1 MLIGV
6 NFVKSCNIC
15 KTVVKDNDNFCTFC
29 GSKIQSLS
37 ELIQEKRNEMLLND
51 NKESIDNFNNGFLS
65 SEVRKFRRN
74 RKNLV
79 LSLIFLLI
87 AIILGLLLANQ
98 IEQKNVQD
106 ENNENVVIES
116 QLNKNDY
123 DNVYNNWNNDADKQ
137 EQEKLFYDEFK
148 PINEIKYNFQNNKVM
163 GNIQEYLIPYVSSD
177 EKVSMIRDMFLQL
190 YNATDSLKMDRDKI
204 LFVSLTKDL
213 DGKDLCKFIY
223 NAHQFTAS
231 YRDDDKLLYIINSL
245 GEKVFEDGQ
254 VVKSIYEFL
263 LPYEDMLNISKISKM
278 IINLI
283 HDEPTISKFP
293 SISNQQYSWNITAQN
308 NLITVVSY
316 VDHRS
321 ENGEKIRENFKIILE
336 KDGNRYKII
345 DLIFNGEKNTKII
358 Y

>member
-6 NFVKSCNIC
+6 NFVKSCNVC

-65 SEVRKFRRN
+65 TEVRKFKKNRRT
-74 RKNLV
+74 LV

-87 AIILGLLLANQ
+87 AIFLGLLLGNQ
-98 IEQKNVQD
+98 IDGENVQS
-106 ENNENVVIES
+106 ENVVIES
-116 QLNKNDY
+116 QLDKNDY
-123 DNVYNNWNNDADKQ
+123 ENVYNNGNNVAYKQ
-137 EQEKLFYDEFK
+137 EQENLFDGEFK
-148 PINEIKYNFQNNKVM
+148 PINEMEYNFQNNKGM
-163 GNIQEYLIPYVSSD
+163 ENTQEYLTPSGNVS
-177 EKVSMIRDMFLQL
+177 EKVSMSVERFLQF

-204 LFVSLTKDL
+204 LFTSLVRDL
-213 DGKDLCKFIY
+213 NGKDLCKFVY

-231 YRDDDKLLYIINSL
+231 YGDNDKLLYIMNSF

-254 VVKSIYEFL
+254 VIKSIEEFL
-263 LPYEDMLNISKISKM
+263 VSYEDMLNISKISKM

-293 SISNQQYSWNITAQN
+293 SIINQQYLWNITVQN
-308 NLITVVSY
+308 DLITVVSY

-321 ENGEKIRENFKIILE
+321 EKGGKIRENFKIILK
-336 KDGNRYKII
+336 KDGSRYKIV
-345 DLIFNGEKNTKII
+345 DLIFNGEKSEKII